1 MSKGWTIVDSTYT
14 GMPDACAHT
23 ISGEMLLFDNS
34 SKLNAETGWR
44 DPTVRSKWLLRTAI
58 VTLGSV
64 AVLLSQPPRTIAVR
78 AGRLFD
84 PKSDRLLTD
93 QVVIIEG
100 QHISDVGQTASVKI
114 PPGAKVID
122 LSRATVLP
130 GLIDG
135 HVHLTDATGNL
146 QHQMMVALHSATESL
161 KAGFTTQ
168 VVQGSHGGGYADVE
182 LKRAIESGLV
192 SGPRILPAGPILAIT
207 TPGSASY
214 PLEFKP
220 FEAELV
226 ADGSEALRA
235 GVRQLA
241 HYGAD
246 HVKMHTTGPFYFK
259 PNGEMVNEPLPSLEE
274 LKAVV
279 DEAHRRNM
287 FVATHTYGGD
297 GLKWAIEAG
306 VDDIQH
312 ATAAD
317 DADISMLVKKNLPVT
332 STILD
337 LRQDEPGD
345 LKRWAPYSRWRLM
358 RETWKKML
366 AAGVRLG
373 FGSGAT
379 PVSNGQGRIFNTA
392 CNCSHGVQA
401 EMFPIFVNWG
411 AKPLYTLRMATTVNA
426 EIIRMQNSIG
436 SIDKGKLADLIAVSG
451 NPLADITEMQR
462 VRFVMKGGVVVR
474 DDFAAE
480 K

>member
-1 MSKGWTIVDSTYT
+1 
-14 GMPDACAHT
+14 MPWNLT
-23 ISGEMLLFDNS
+23 L
-34 SKLNAETGWR
+34 K
-44 DPTVRSKWLLRTAI
+44 TAF
-58 VTLGSV
+58 VLLGS
-64 AVLLSQPPRTIAVR
+64 AIALWPQAPRPIAVR

-84 PKSDRLLTD
+84 PHSDRLVD
-93 QVVIIEG
+93 NQVVLIQGDRIVA
-100 QHISDVGQTASVKI
+100 VGPAASVSV
-114 PPGAKVID
+114 PQGARVID

-146 QHQMMVALHSATESL
+146 QYQMLVALHSTTESL
-161 KAGFTTQ
+161 NAGFTTQ

-182 LKRAIESGLV
+182 LKRGIDSGLV
-192 SGPRILPAGPILAIT
+192 SGPRILSAGPILAIT
-207 TPGSASY
+207 VPGSAYY

-220 FEAELV
+220 FEAEVV
-226 ADGSEALRA
+226 ANGVDALRA
-235 GVRQLA
+235 GVRQLG

-259 PNGEMVNEPLPSLEE
+259 PNGEMVNQALPSLEE

-279 DEAHRRNM
+279 DEAHRRGM

-297 GLKWAIEAG
+297 GLKWAIDAG

-312 ATAAD
+312 AVAAD
-317 DADISMLVKKNLPVT
+317 DADIKMLVQKNLPVT

-358 RETWKKML
+358 KQTWKKML
-366 AAGVRLG
+366 DAGVRLG

-379 PVSNGQGRIFNTA
+379 PVSNGQGRIFNAA
-392 CNCSHGVQA
+392 CNCSHGVQS
-401 EMFPIFVNWG
+401 EMFPIFVSWG
-411 AKPLYTLRMATTVNA
+411 ATPLYTLRMATTVNA
-426 EIIRMQNSIG
+426 GIVHMQDRIG
-436 SIDKGKLADLIAVSG
+436 AVEKGKFADLIAVAG
-451 NPLADITEMQR
+451 DPLTDITEMQR

-474 DDFAAE
+474 DELTAE